1 MVISPKFFLVATLLI
16 CSIVSLATGTSW
28 GTIGIMG
35 IALMGIGAGLGI
47 PPAQTGGAIISG
59 AYFGDKISP
68 LSDRTNLVP
77 AMAGLRLGQM
87 TEE

>member
-28 GTIGIMG
+28 GTIGTMG

-68 LSDRTNLVP
+68 LSDTTNLAP
-77 AMAGLRLGQM
+77 AMAVLRLGQM
-87 TEE
+87 AEE